1 METARDAVASY
12 VTGAQRFFARSMR
25 IFFGKPI
32 RFLLP
37 LLLIAGYGIYYAAS
51 QPDEYQSSGVLSVSS
66 DTFLGSLTQV
76 RDTQTNFQSVS
87 TTIATQ
93 FNDLMQTDGFAQSV
107 AEGAGLADPGG
118 DALTD
123 LDKIRSHVFAASVG
137 DSLLRVTA
145 TSDDPE
151 VARLL
156 AKSGI
161 ASFKN
166 FVISSEVAGSD
177 VAEQFSDD
185 LLTGYKK
192 DVESASQALQD
203 YLEKHPPPPNPN
215 VDRDLP
221 DQFEITRLNDALNR
235 AQDRFDKAVD
245 DRETARLATLQS
257 SADIGQRLR
266 VLDEPKASILP
277 LAGLKSLAT
286 TVILF
291 GILGLIV
298 SAGAIALACVL
309 DRSIH
314 TATDLE
320 RIGASVRAVVPHA
333 KGLKIEGSRNTSAS
347 QRQKVPA
354 RSAG

>member
-1 METARDAVASY
+1 MESTRDAVASY
-12 VTGAQRFFARSMR
+12 VSGAQRFFARAMR
-25 IFFGKPI
+25 IFFGKPV

-37 LLLIAGYGIYYAAS
+37 AVLIAAYGVYYASS

-66 DTFLGSLTQV
+66 DTFLASLTQV

-87 TTIATQ
+87 STIAKQ
-93 FNDLMQTDGFAQSV
+93 FNDLMQTDGFAESV
-107 AEGAGLADPGG
+107 AEGAGLADPNGG
-118 DALTD
+118 SLVD
-123 LDKIRSHVFAASVG
+123 LNQIRTHVFALAAG

-145 TSDDPE
+145 TASDPE
-151 VARLL
+151 EARLL
-156 AKSGI
+156 ATSAI
-161 ASFKN
+161 ASYKN

-185 LLTGYKK
+185 LLTGYKA
-192 DVESASQALQD
+192 DVDAASQALQN
-203 YLEKHPPPPNPN
+203 YLNLHPPPADEND
-215 VDRDLP
+215 DRDLSE
-221 DQFEITRLNDALNR
+221 QFEITRLNDALTR
-235 AQDRFDKAVD
+235 AQDRFDGAVN
-245 DRETARLATLQS
+245 DREQARLATLQS

-266 VLDEPKASILP
+266 VLDEPGIPLLP

-298 SAGAIALACVL
+298 SIGAIALACVL

-320 RIGASVRAVVPHA
+320 RIGANVRAVVPHA
-333 KGLKIEGSRNTSAS
+333 KGVKVEGARAAQTAKSR
-347 QRQKVPA
+347 QVPV